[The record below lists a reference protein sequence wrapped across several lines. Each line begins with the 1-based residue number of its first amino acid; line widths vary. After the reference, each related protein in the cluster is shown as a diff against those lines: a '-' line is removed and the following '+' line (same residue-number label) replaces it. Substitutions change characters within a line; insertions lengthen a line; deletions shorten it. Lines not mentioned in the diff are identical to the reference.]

1 MLNSLSTPQV
11 TRGFLRGMIQAPGGG
26 EIDMLLIIVTA
37 ILLANLLFLVYVF
50 VKHMKLKRDFE
61 RRRREIHKRWTD
73 VKENKSEK

>member
-1 MLNSLSTPQV
+1 
-11 TRGFLRGMIQAPGGG
+11 
-26 EIDMLLIIVTA
+26 MLLIIVTA